1 MFRTEIQLAPGP
13 QHINHSQPLLTV
25 GSCFADVIGNRL
37 VAHKFSAGVNPF
49 GTVYNPVS
57 IFKLVSQTASKAH
70 FSKDGI
76 VESQGIY
83 QHFDLHSKF
92 GKATEEELLEEILQ
106 LEESAARA
114 LGKAQWLLITL
125 GTAVVYER
133 PEGVVANCHKV
144 PAAEFSKRMLSVKD
158 VIKAYESIRSQL
170 LQLNPDI
177 RIIITVSP
185 VRHIKDTMV
194 VNSQSKS
201 ILRVAAAEMAASF
214 AEVSYFPAYEIMM
227 DDLRDYR
234 FYEKDMLHPNETA
247 HDYIWEKFSEV
258 YFSMATRQLNEQ
270 WAKLQRN
277 LRHRPFF
284 PDSAEHRRFLRKTLA
299 DMEQLH
305 PQLDLTQEIDTL
317 KKQLS

>member
-1 MFRTEIQLAPGP
+1 MFRTEIQLTPGT
-13 QHINHSQPLLTV
+13 QQINHSQTLLTL
-25 GSCFADVIGNRL
+25 GSCFADVMGSRL
-37 VAHKFSAGVNPF
+37 AANKFHAEVNPF

-57 IFKLVSQTASKAH
+57 IFKLVSQAASKTS
-70 FSKDGI
+70 FSKEGI

-92 GKATEEELLEEILQ
+92 GKGTEQELLEEIQQ
-106 LEESAARA
+106 LEERAAKSLSTA
-114 LGKAQWLLITL
+114 KWLIITL

-133 PEGVVANCHKV
+133 TNGVVANCHKV

-158 VIKAYESIRSQL
+158 VIKAYENIRSQL
-170 LQLNPDI
+170 LQLNPDV

-194 VNSQSKS
+194 VNNQSKS

-214 AEVSYFPAYEIMM
+214 SEVSYFPAYEIMM

-258 YFSMATRQLNEQ
+258 YFSTATRQLNEQ

-284 PDSAEHRRFLRKTLA
+284 PESAEHRQFLQKTLA

-305 PQLDLTQEIDTL
+305 PQMDLTQEIDTL